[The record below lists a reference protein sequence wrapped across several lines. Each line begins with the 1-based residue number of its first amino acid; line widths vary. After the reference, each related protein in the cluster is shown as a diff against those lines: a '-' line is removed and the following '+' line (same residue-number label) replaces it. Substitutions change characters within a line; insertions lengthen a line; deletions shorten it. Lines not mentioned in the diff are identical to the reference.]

1 MTYSP
6 FMLLHIIGGIV
17 GVVSGSAALL
27 ARKGSHFHRAAGKVF
42 VYSMLGMAAGGATM
56 ALMKWQRFNI
66 LAGLLTIYL
75 VATAWVTVRR
85 REGETGRLDYVLLAL
100 ALGTMALG
108 MTFGWQAA
116 NAATGAKHGNPP
128 AAYVVFVTLALLFSL
143 SDVRML
149 WRGGNFGAQRIARHL
164 WRMGLA
170 LFVAAGSFFLGT
182 AGDPVLR
189 RTGLRATLFTKEIR
203 ATHLPQL
210 PVLLIVVLTL
220 YWLIRVR
227 FGNEYKKGGRAG
239 KRVVADRTSTR
250 QVAVGVT
257 HSLPASTAD

>member
-6 FMLLHIIGGIV
+6 FMILHILGGLI

-27 ARKGSHFHRAAGKVF
+27 ARKGSRFHRAAGKVF
-42 VYSMLGMAAGGATM
+42 VYSMVGMAAGGASM
-56 ALMKWQRFNI
+56 ALLKWQRFNI
-66 LAGLLTIYL
+66 LAGLFTIYL
-75 VATAWVTVRR
+75 VSTAWVTVRR
-85 REGETGRLDYVLLAL
+85 KEGETGRLDYALLAL
-100 ALGTMALG
+100 ALGTMALA
-108 MTFGWQAA
+108 MTFGWQAG
-116 NAATGAKHGNPP
+116 NAATGARHGNPP
-128 AAYVVFVTLALLFSL
+128 AGYVVFVTLALLFSV

-210 PVLLIVVLTL
+210 PVLIIVVLTL

-227 FGNEYKKGGRAG
+227 FGSEYKKGGRTAS
-239 KRVVADRTSTR
+239 RVVAERTSAR
-250 QVAVGVT
+250 PAVIAAGRVGQP
-257 HSLPASTAD
+257 S